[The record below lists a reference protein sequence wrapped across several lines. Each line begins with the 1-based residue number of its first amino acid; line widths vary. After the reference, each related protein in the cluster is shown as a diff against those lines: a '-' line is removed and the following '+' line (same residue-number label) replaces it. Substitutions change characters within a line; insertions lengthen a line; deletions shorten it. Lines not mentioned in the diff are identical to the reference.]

1 MSALMGLCSKRCMHA
16 MRARLHSSCL
26 PWQRAKK
33 GCVFLSLDL
42 LVLLVGYTPAR
53 LIFCFYIS
61 HFLPS
66 RLDARLFPSLS
77 PSKFFLFMFSIFHL
91 VLFGL
96 LWYGCDGRQQHH
108 GRWKGGATNLM
119 GTTIFSLSL
128 SSFELF
134 VGGGE
139 YLGVPGRVL
148 SCFTGMICIHFF
160 VLEDERRV
168 ERADCVLAYL
178 LES

>member
-1 MSALMGLCSKRCMHA
+1 MERG
-16 MRARLHSSCL
+16 
-26 PWQRAKK
+26 
-33 GCVFLSLDL
+33 GNEF
-42 LVLLVGYTPAR
+42 
-53 LIFCFYIS
+53 
-61 HFLPS
+61 
-66 RLDARLFPSLS
+66 
-77 PSKFFLFMFSIFHL
+77 
-91 VLFGL
+91 
-96 LWYGCDGRQQHH
+96 DGHD
-108 GRWKGGATNLM
+108 N
-119 GTTIFSLSL
+119 FSLSL